1 MAEKG
6 FGVKEINLIGAS
18 GTPTIESPNNLNLNA
33 VNVAI
38 STNVSIGGTLTVS
51 GNVSVGGTLTY
62 EDVTNI
68 DSVGIVTARA
78 GVVVGDTS
86 NTTFRVH
93 RIQGASA
100 TNCGLALNSGGSLNL
115 FTDSSGAGTSRISIS
130 AAGNI
135 QFSTF
140 GSTYFLLED
149 YVTHAG
155 DTNTQYGFDAADSYV
170 VKTGGSTRLTV
181 NNSGANVVGALTV
194 NGSAISIDP
203 TATDVQVAYE
213 LINTSSSGNGWRIN
227 GNGIVNTTG
236 NPDLYLI
243 RGQKYRFINNS
254 GGTHPFQ
261 IQSDSSTAYSTG
273 VTNNNSNSGNIDF
286 VPRNDAPA
294 RLYYNCTNHGG
305 MLGNI
310 YLRGAGGQQ
319 TNVGITT
326 FGGTSHI
333 SLPSGNTAQRPTGA
347 AGMIRYNSQLS
358 KMEFHNGTDWV
369 QFKDNFFSATGGT
382 TSTFGAY
389 TLHTFTSNGTFA
401 VTGSGT
407 IDILVVAGGGQGGLP
422 NASDNYGG
430 GGGAGGLVWYTSFEV
445 SAGNYSIVVGDGG
458 AQTSSGSGNRRGND
472 GSNST
477 AFGLTALGGGGGGG
491 QGGTTAGR
499 DGGSGGGGGYPSG
512 FGSALQPSQSNS
524 LGSGTLVHNLG
535 NNGGP
540 GNNSPN
546 GGGGGGGAG
555 GTGFSGGASVRGGAG
570 FNASSLVGTA
580 VGDSGWFAGGG
591 GGSQQAGYTN
601 FEGNNG
607 GNGGGGDGDNYNSGN
622 QTAGQANTGGGG
634 GAGTSQGGGK
644 GGGSGVVIIRVLSS
658 LL

>member
-1 MAEKG
+1 M
-6 FGVKEINLIGAS
+6 V
-18 GTPTIESPNNLNLNA
+18 GTI
-33 VNVAI
+33 
-38 STNVSIGGTLTVS
+38 
-51 GNVSVGGTLTY
+51 Y
-62 EDVTNI
+62 
-68 DSVGIVTARA
+68 
-78 GVVVGDTS
+78 
-86 NTTFRVH
+86 
-93 RIQGASA
+93 IQGS
-100 TNCGLALNSGGSLNL
+100 
-115 FTDSSGAGTSRISIS
+115 
-130 AAGNI
+130 
-135 QFSTF
+135 
-140 GSTYFLLED
+140 
-149 YVTHAG
+149 
-155 DTNTQYGFDAADSYV
+155 
-170 VKTGGSTRLTV
+170 
-181 NNSGANVVGALTV
+181 
-194 NGSAISIDP
+194 NGP
-203 TATDVQVAYE
+203 NE
-213 LINTSSSGNGWRIN
+213 
-227 GNGIVNTTG
+227 
-236 NPDLYLI
+236 
-243 RGQKYRFINNS
+243 
-254 GGTHPFQ
+254 
-261 IQSDSSTAYSTG
+261 
-273 VTNNNSNSGNIDF
+273 
-286 VPRNDAPA
+286 
-294 RLYYNCTNHGG
+294 
-305 MLGNI
+305 
-310 YLRGAGGQQ
+310 
-319 TNVGITT
+319 NVGVTT

-333 SLPSGNTAQRPTGA
+333 SLPSGTTAQRPTGA
-347 AGMIRYNSQLS
+347 AGMMRYNSQLS

-389 TLHTFTSNGTFA
+389 TLHTFTSSGTFA

-422 NASDNYGG
+422 AGNDNYGG

-445 SAGNYSIVVGDGG
+445 SAGNYSIVVGNGG
-458 AQTSSGSGNRRGND
+458 AETSTGSGNRRGND

-555 GTGFSGGASVRGGAG
+555 GTGFSGGSSVRGGAG

-591 GGSQQAGYTN
+591 GGSQQAGYSN
-601 FEGNNG
+601 FEGNNN

-644 GGGSGVVIIRVLSS
+644 GGGSGVVIVRYLT
-658 LL
+658 